1 MTVSFP
7 AAVASGGGHDSSL
20 DACVALNVKRFRA
33 ATASVFN
40 ASEALSTEKLG
51 SDRHPATDT
60 AADADY
66 HKRMSL
72 QKVSP
77 RRATLAEIALDASV
91 SMSTVSKVLNGR
103 AGVSDAVRERIEG
116 LLHGAGYSR
125 RGTAHDRGKLIELV
139 FENIDSEWSLQIIR
153 GVEGVARENGLSVVL
168 TESGG
173 RMSLPSDWIDGILRR
188 QPVGVI
194 LLFSALSVDHKRQL
208 ATRNIPF
215 VVLDPAGDPD
225 PDVSSVGSGNW
236 SGGLAATRHL
246 IGLGHRRI
254 AMVNGPPEMLCSRA
268 RLSGYRSAL
277 DEAGIPFDA
286 SLVDEGRFHYEDGVA
301 AGRRV
306 LTMPDRPTA
315 IFAGNDF
322 QAFGIYEAA
331 RLLGLVV
338 PDDVSVVG
346 YDDIPSASWMGPKL
360 TTVHQPLIEMAEQAT
375 RLVLALRDDPHRK
388 LVRIDLATSLVVR
401 ASTAPPKA

>member
-1 MTVSFP
+1 
-7 AAVASGGGHDSSL
+7 
-20 DACVALNVKRFRA
+20 
-33 ATASVFN
+33 
-40 ASEALSTEKLG
+40 
-51 SDRHPATDT
+51 
-60 AADADY
+60 
-66 HKRMSL
+66 MSQ

-77 RRATLAEIALDASV
+77 GRATLAEIARDASV

-103 AGVSDAVRERIEG
+103 TGVSDTVRDRIEG
-116 LLHGAGYSR
+116 LLHSAGYNR
-125 RGTAHDRGKLIELV
+125 RGNAHEKGKLIELV
-139 FENIDSEWSLQIIR
+139 FDNIDSEWSLQIIR
-153 GVEGVARENGLSVVL
+153 GVEGVARENGLSVIL

-173 RMSLPSDWIDGILRR
+173 HLSLAPDWIDGILRR

-194 LLFSALSVDHKRQL
+194 LLFSNLSIDHKRQL

-246 IGLGHRRI
+246 IELGHRRI
-254 AMVNGPPEMLCSRA
+254 AMVNGPEEMLCSRA

-277 DEAGIPFDA
+277 DEAGIAFDMTLIDA
-286 SLVDEGRFHYEDGVA
+286 GQFHYEDGVA
-301 AGRRV
+301 AGMRV
-306 LTMPDRPTA
+306 LTLPDRPTA
-315 IFAGNDF
+315 IFAGNDL
-322 QAFGIYEAA
+322 QAFGVYEAA

-338 PDDVSVVG
+338 PDDISVVG
-346 YDDIPSASWMGPKL
+346 YDDVPSASWMGPKL

-388 LVRIDLATSLVVR
+388 LVRIDLATNLVVR
-401 ASTAPPKA
+401 ASTAPPPA